1 MYVVMQ
7 QPLAAVVIITATE
20 EEVRQSSMKRKNV
33 GVGKGRSS

>member
-20 EEVRQSSMKRKNV
+20 EQAQDFHSGDRCLGPV
-33 GVGKGRSS
+33 